1 MHYRA
6 SVAMIKTNG
15 IVIGTHNKNKK
26 EEIRKI
32 LKELSL
38 TLLDLEDFDN
48 APEIVE
54 DGVTFE
60 ENAAKKALQLA
71 SFCNMSVM
79 ADDSG
84 LEIDALDKRPGVF
97 SSRYC
102 GEDTGY
108 EEKCLALFEELKSV
122 PFEKR
127 TARFRCAIALAEPGQ
142 LHFVV
147 EASCEG
153 FINLEPLGGNGFGY
167 DPIFYVPEYKQT
179 MAELGSDVKNL
190 ISHRAL
196 ALGLFK
202 ERLQLFMKGDLH

>member
-1 MHYRA
+1 
-6 SVAMIKTNG
+6 MIKTNG

-32 LKELSL
+32 LNGMSL
-38 TLLDLEDFDN
+38 RLLDLEDFDDV
-48 APEIVE
+48 PDVIE
-54 DGVTFE
+54 DGVTFK

-71 SFCNMSVM
+71 SFCKTCVM

-84 LEIDALDKRPGVF
+84 LEIDALDKRPGVL

-102 GEDTGY
+102 GENAGY
-108 EEKCLALFEELKSV
+108 DEKCLKLFEELEGI

-127 TARFRCAIALAEPGQ
+127 TARFRCAIALAEPEK

-153 FINLEPLGGNGFGY
+153 LINTKLRGKNGFGY
-167 DPIFYVPEYKQT
+167 DPIFYIPEYKQT
-179 MAELGSDVKNL
+179 MAELGQDVKNR

-196 ALGLFK
+196 ALELFK
-202 ERLQLFMKGDLH
+202 ERLKRFVVSTVC

>member
-1 MHYRA
+1 
-6 SVAMIKTNG
+6 MIKSSG

-26 EEIRKI
+26 KEIRKI
-32 LKELSL
+32 LNGISL
-38 TLLDLEDFDN
+38 PLLDLEDFDD
-48 APEIVE
+48 APDVIE

-71 SFCNMSVM
+71 RFCNMCVM

-102 GEDTGY
+102 GKETGY
-108 EEKCLALFEELKSV
+108 EEKCLKLFEELNGV
-122 PFEKR
+122 PFDKR
-127 TARFRCAIALAEPGQ
+127 TARFRCAIALAESEK

-153 FINLEPLGGNGFGY
+153 LINTELLGKNGFGY
-167 DPIFYVPEYKQT
+167 DPIFYIPEFKQT
-179 MAELGSDVKNL
+179 MAELGSDVKNR

-196 ALGLFK
+196 ALNLFK
-202 ERLQLFMKGDLH
+202 ERLMEFMK

>member
-1 MHYRA
+1 
-6 SVAMIKTNG
+6 MIKANG

-26 EEIRKI
+26 VEIRKI
-32 LKELSL
+32 LTGMSL
-38 TLLDLEDFDN
+38 PLLDLEDFDN
-48 APEIVE
+48 APDVVE

-60 ENAAKKALQLA
+60 ENATKKAIQLA
-71 SFCNMSVM
+71 GFCNMFVM

-84 LEIDALDKRPGVF
+84 LEIDALDKRPGVY

-108 EEKCLALFEELKSV
+108 EEKCLKLFEELNNV
-122 PFEKR
+122 PFDKR
-127 TARFRCAIALAEPGQ
+127 TARFRCAIALAEPEK

-153 FINLEPLGGNGFGY
+153 IINTEPHGKNGFGY
-167 DPIFYVPEYKQT
+167 DPIFYIPEYKQT
-179 MAELGSDVKNL
+179 MAELESDMKNR

-196 ALGLFK
+196 ALELFK
-202 ERLQLFMKGDLH
+202 ERLKKFMKGEVH

>member
-1 MHYRA
+1 
-6 SVAMIKTNG
+6 MIKTSG

-32 LKELSL
+32 LTGMSL
-38 TLLDLEDFDN
+38 PLLDLEDFDDV
-48 APEIVE
+48 PDIVE

-60 ENAAKKALQLA
+60 ENATKKALQLA
-71 SFCNMSVM
+71 RFCNMSVM

-84 LEIDALDKRPGVF
+84 LEIDALDKRPGVY

-108 EEKCLALFEELKSV
+108 EEKCLKLFEELKNV
-122 PFEKR
+122 PFDKR
-127 TARFRCAIALAEPGQ
+127 TARFRCAIALAEPGK

-153 FINLEPLGGNGFGY
+153 LINLEPLGENGFGY

-179 MAELGSDVKNL
+179 MAELGSDVKNR

-196 ALGLFK
+196 ALCLFK
-202 ERLQLFMKGDLH
+202 ERLKKFKKGDLV

>member
-1 MHYRA
+1 
-6 SVAMIKTNG
+6 MIKTSG

-26 EEIRKI
+26 QEIKKI
-32 LKELSL
+32 LNGMSL
-38 TLLDLEDFDN
+38 PLLDLADFDD
-48 APEIVE
+48 APDIIE

-60 ENAAKKALQLA
+60 ENAVKKALQLA
-71 SFCNMSVM
+71 RFCNMCVM

-84 LEIDALDKRPGVF
+84 LEIDALDKRPGVY

-108 EEKCLALFEELKSV
+108 EEKCLKLFEELEGVS
-122 PFEKR
+122 FDKR
-127 TARFRCAIALAEPGQ
+127 TARFRCAIALAEPEK

-153 FINLEPLGGNGFGY
+153 IISTEPRGKNGFGY
-167 DPIFYVPEYKQT
+167 DPIFFIPEYKQT
-179 MAELGSDVKNL
+179 MAELESDIKNR

-196 ALGLFK
+196 ALVLFK
-202 ERLQLFMKGDLH
+202 ERLKKSMKGELN